1 MNLTGFF
8 DEREEALCDIETKGL
23 KGREWG
29 NDGRIGNALDEPGG
43 AFIEDAA
50 RGEET
55 YGIGDDALRAGCTV
69 DMVIAAVRDISV
81 NSQLCIAVKGLN
93 IRIMLNGAGENL
105 WEPKGRWL
113 KLYGKLQGKLTCWK
127 VYVASW

>member
-69 DMVIAAVRDISV
+69 DMVIA
-81 NSQLCIAVKGLN
+81 G
-93 IRIMLNGAGENL
+93 IMLNGAGENL